1 MQLQVVRNSMPRD
14 VALDNIE
21 KLLSE
26 SISKSRHL
34 SHELSPPVLQH
45 SGIVA
50 ALQWQV
56 KKASIDLRKSDSS
69 LVICVSDQ
77 GKGFDPTILGDAK
90 QWAGLGLVSL
100 RERINYMGGTVEIES
115 APGKGCRFTLTLP
128 FPAADAESRFASS
141 ANLAERTFSRL
152 DNDGDKIRVLLA
164 DDHKV
169 MRQALVKL
177 LSSQSAIKV
186 VGEASDGRQAV
197 ELARQLRPDI
207 ALMDISMPE
216 MDGIEATRTIKTQ
229 IPGVRV
235 INHQGEVL
243 GVVEDLVA
251 NEEGKLIYLVLS
263 KIGVT
268 GVMAQFVA
276 IPLDAVSPRITA
288 QGQLSIDVDQAT
300 LDEAPAFAAGDFPD
314 FEDGRWQQESRGY
327 FENGETS
334 PNDRK
339 KRTPG
344 MLQEG
349 IRVVIALR

>member
-1 MQLQVVRNSMPRD
+1 MSQ
-14 VALDNIE
+14 
-21 KLLSE
+21 SE
-26 SISKSRHL
+26 EVIMDKSIK
-34 SHELSPPVLQH
+34 
-45 SGIVA
+45 IA
-50 ALQWQV
+50 ALV
-56 KKASIDLRKSDSS
+56 FMAL
-69 LVICVSDQ
+69 L
-77 GKGFDPTILGDAK
+77 FL
-90 QWAGLGLVSL
+90 
-100 RERINYMGGTVEIES
+100 MGTVSTDNQNGGKVES
-115 APGKGCRFTLTLP
+115 AGKTDAGKRDPDRFP
-128 FPAADAESRFASS
+128 YEKSQ
-141 ANLAERTFSRL
+141 RL
-152 DNDGDKIRVLLA
+152 S
-164 DDHKV
+164 KV
-169 MRQALVKL
+169 IGSK
-177 LSSQSAIKV
+177 
-186 VGEASDGRQAV
+186 
-197 ELARQLRPDI
+197 
-207 ALMDISMPE
+207 
-216 MDGIEATRTIKTQ
+216 
-229 IPGVRV
+229 V

-300 LDEAPAFAAGDFPD
+300 LDEAPAFAAGEFPD

-339 KRTPG
+339 KRSPG